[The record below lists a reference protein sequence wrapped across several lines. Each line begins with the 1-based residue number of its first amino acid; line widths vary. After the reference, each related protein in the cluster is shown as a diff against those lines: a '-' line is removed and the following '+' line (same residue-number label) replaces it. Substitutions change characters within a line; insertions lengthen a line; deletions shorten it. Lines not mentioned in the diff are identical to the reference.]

1 MRVTTSAKEF
11 TLPISEFRT
20 PGKILFGVGALEL
33 LGKETRAL
41 GRRAL
46 LVTGRSA
53 MAQAGTTARCMSI
66 LAAAGVEA
74 ATFEEVAPEPD
85 VTTVD
90 RCREAVRRYGAE
102 VVIGLGGGSAI
113 DAAKAA
119 AGLAREDDP
128 TRAFHQGRKI
138 TRRGLPHI
146 AVPSTSGTGAEMTN
160 NAVISDRERNYKAS
174 IRDESLVPT
183 VALVDPQVT
192 VSSPPRVTAISG
204 IDALVQAVESYLS
217 RFATPMTEAISLRA
231 GEEMVRALP
240 AVVRRGDDLELR
252 TAAAWASAMAGL
264 ALTNARLGVIH
275 GIAHPVGVRFNVPHG
290 LACGVL
296 LPAALEFN
304 REAVPEKYAAL
315 ARLFGGDPAGYA
327 RGLLTAC
334 GLPARL
340 TEYRL
345 DPAVFETIAGE
356 ALPSG
361 STKANPRPVTRD
373 DVIAMLHK
381 IA

>member
-1 MRVTTSAKEF
+1 VWKEF
-11 TLPISEFRT
+11 TLATCEFRT
-20 PGKILFGVGALEL
+20 PGKILFGIGALES
-33 LGKETRAL
+33 LGKEARAL

-46 LVTGRSA
+46 LVTGRRA
-53 MAQAGTTARCMSI
+53 MAQAGTTARCMAI

-74 ATFEEVAPEPD
+74 ATFDEVEPEPD

-90 RCREAVRRYGAE
+90 RCREAVGRHGAE

-113 DAAKAA
+113 DVAKAA
-119 AGLAREDDP
+119 AGLAREEDP

-146 AVPSTSGTGAEMTN
+146 AIPSTSGTGSEMTN
-160 NAVISDRERNYKAS
+160 NSVLSDRQGNFKAS
-174 IRDESLVPT
+174 IRDESLVPA

-192 VSSPPRVTAISG
+192 VSSPPRVTATSG

-217 RFATPMTEAISLRA
+217 RFATPMTESLSLRA
-231 GEEMVRALP
+231 AEEMARALP
-240 AVVRRGDDLELR
+240 AVVSRGHDLDLR
-252 TAAAWASAMAGL
+252 TAAAWGSAMAGL
-264 ALTNARLGVIH
+264 ALTNARLGVVH

-296 LPAALEFN
+296 MPAALEFN
-304 REAVPEKYAAL
+304 REAVPEKYAVL
-315 ARLFGGDPAGYA
+315 ARLFGGDPAGYT

-334 GLPARL
+334 GLATRL
-340 TEYRL
+340 TEYGL
-345 DPAVFETIAGE
+345 DPAAFETIAAE

-373 DVIAMLHK
+373 DVVAMLRK